1 MKIRPY
7 WGVIYSMLL
16 AIGWIFM
23 LIFPLLFGDNYNIFY
38 LGEINPE
45 GEGVN
50 TSIDSKEEVDTTENN
65 NSEDTKDKAVD
76 PIIVS
81 EEDDDP
87 FKKRYKA
94 GFMTERMSD
103 LYKKLGALESE
114 WLEQEEK
121 ETIFSEENVVPQ
133 EDSIRDKIHEDR
145 ARYAK
150 ITSVLTEKLHAA
162 RLEDNPKDVGM
173 SENKRTISENTSMQ
187 DQQISRKRLRED
199 SSDEE

>member
-7 WGVIYSMLL
+7 WGLIYSMLL
-16 AIGWIFM
+16 TIGWIFM

-38 LGEINPE
+38 LGEMNPE

-65 NSEDTKDKAVD
+65 NSEDTKGKAVD
-76 PIIVS
+76 PIIS
-81 EEDDDP
+81 IEEDDP

-103 LYKKLGALESE
+103 LYQKLGALESK
-114 WLEQEEK
+114 WLQQEEK
-121 ETIFSEENVVPQ
+121 ETIPFEENVVPQ

-145 ARYAK
+145 AKDAK
-150 ITSVLTEKLHAA
+150 ITSVLTKKLHAA
-162 RLEDNPKDVGM
+162 RLEDNPEDIGV